1 MKTFIKLLLLAAV
14 ALPSWSVA
22 TAQESSKEAAEVQ
35 ALAKRSSQS
44 PSSVNAPQKVPMQ
57 EVVDFTVAEGTA
69 TSTFAPI
76 CGAGCANPYYG
87 YTDYQTRTQMVYP
100 SSMLAEMPGNSVKYI
115 KSITFYTDD
124 DGIQFGSD
132 DENVRIQVL
141 VGTTNSSYFSSNS
154 FLTSPSGATAS
165 VTPNKGDKTMTV
177 TFGDPFEYSSGNML
191 IEVRVTQAGTA
202 GTTNFVG
209 VSTGTGDTNYQSRY
223 SYRTTSTSG
232 SNTTGRE
239 RFLPKVTF
247 GVITDKATDYTVST
261 ENVDFGNVKCGASKT
276 INVTFTNT
284 TSKDADISWEFTG
297 VNANK
302 FSTTLD
308 EETVTSLAAGQSLT
322 FPITFTP
329 VNAIGA
335 QSGSLKL
342 QINNTLIQVR
352 LSGTGEKDYAASVTP
367 TSLDFGEVVLNGN
380 GTATVTLT
388 NTGLQAITPIAST
401 NRDMFTVSADGTG
414 ALAAGGTR
422 NYTVTFA
429 PTEEEE
435 YTGVLTIKDDA
446 HSIRLKVNLKG
457 KGVTTLAPYVVET
470 SVSGND
476 DPNPTVCDATTTTT
490 NVPLLCNYI
499 DYGCEGQMI
508 YTAELLGLNIGD
520 KINSLTFYATG
531 NINHTSGEHDNLVT
545 VKVGETS
552 QETLSALIT
561 TGLETKC
568 TSSIWSGD
576 SKVTF
581 TFDSPY
587 EYQGGNLVVDLS
599 CPNDYSSSNNAYWGA
614 VSWYAASSTGSSW
627 YMRLNQS
634 GNSAG
639 ANAVV
644 NYLPKMTLAVD
655 RVQQSTTEYVRAEE
669 VAWGEKNVASGT
681 SGFYSKTVT
690 IYNPNSAE
698 VTATLTTT
706 EPFYFDTNKSTTKS
720 DVSLPAGNSTQILYF
735 NPTAAAAYTGH
746 LTITVTEGEGENVQD
761 HSSSTRLTG
770 VGLNS
775 NEIATR
781 DEAFFA
787 GITYKWPINADEA
800 NQKESN
806 LAEIATDPDQIIA
819 MLRKVYMDQT
829 IPGNYYRGYPSTS
842 GTGLE
847 VNYSAVGTLTT
858 GSTNLSA
865 FADTYGWKIQ
875 PESGDILYNNSYGY
889 YLNPKQFWPK
899 YEGVTLLLL
908 EMVDDFDPR
917 AIPTGGDP
925 THDYAKLR
933 DYFEKSIKS
942 ARVVTDAKRVGS
954 GDDAATL
961 FKIDC
966 DKMNKFCFIAK
977 GQLGWFKQR
986 NSSNTSTYDFSYPF
1000 YNSSYGGW
1008 LDYGL
1013 NKNYLDNAPAF
1024 LCHMFEQLSPAE
1036 GNSTAPLTDGYQMFV
1051 TDMKSFGINHDCPTV
1066 PFVSGSG
1073 HHFMMYGQDSEAAD
1087 CQDIRDMMFI
1097 VPDYRMLEW
1106 EGRGNAASASS
1117 RSQDYFSYNKHHKP
1131 TIGVF
1136 VIRQDEVNGNRV
1148 TINGE
1153 EKDMYKLQLTWK
1165 SNLDDYLPGELQ
1177 EYQLWEQTTDAYGV
1191 ETYVPVYYRNQN
1203 GDYTDKN
1210 GTVVTTPV
1218 PIVLDRSQQ
1227 TLNDEGKQVYTDV
1240 YVKMENSSQR
1250 KTYVIRGQDKT
1261 HFLSLQMSN
1270 DESYVIPG
1278 LDKSEVAFL
1287 SSATYY
1293 SRYNPQDEKNCY
1305 SNRVML
1311 KSNPNSIKESYFKSS
1326 EPWTVMTLTRTSSVQ
1341 GANNQTITTVDEV
1354 AKITVNRSLKK
1365 MYVVMDNQAE
1375 ESEYPLGR
1383 SDAEDARRAG
1393 YHANPITTD
1402 NNIVFDYTVNSGYI
1416 NFDIDFWDNFVAEV
1430 SKNEHPGRYVY
1441 GLTFTTN
1448 ETIDGTNTTNAHSNE
1463 FPVPVYKTDSKIS
1476 KPHTLAEV
1484 LGDTKF
1490 NTAYSPDDVEFQEQ
1504 VQLSSKQNILRY
1516 DAYRWNEGE
1525 DRYIME
1531 NTGIDDEDEGDI
1543 APTGIAGNQ
1552 GDYYTVSMNAVG
1564 TDDYYVG
1571 DNVVVNT
1578 TNTTNW
1584 ATFVDYYPTNSTEAG
1599 AYVYAPVVE
1608 LFGHG
1613 YQAGSKTEARND
1625 YNTYGG
1631 PLQNTA
1637 IGKLEL
1643 KPLTPTKARPLMSDY
1658 WWEGNGTTGTQGEKY
1673 SYYNVFLSYD
1683 ALDVPEGYEIYKLR
1697 AWRKVD
1703 KDYLGEELKT
1713 RRDVRIGQ
1721 IDNDGWYMYEDINF
1735 GNPLKDGLT
1744 MSCSNLKLDPNAEEG
1759 PQGLY
1764 LGERSA
1770 TIAKPQNPDATG
1782 DPESLFGTE
1791 QGVGDNGI
1799 GFEEAVRNEMRA
1811 TFGARRLDTADE
1823 DNDFPR
1829 LDAEFKVRIYFV
1841 KTKDADG
1848 LRNPLVTTASTRVD
1862 EVADP
1867 ADFDYYVAEGTTEFH
1882 QEGGSSVI
1890 TGISAVKMDV
1900 NREVVGVSYVNTIGQ
1915 VSGTPWQ
1922 GVNIV
1927 VTRYSDGSTTT
1938 KKVIK

>member
-14 ALPSWSVA
+14 ALPSWSA
-22 TAQESSKEAAEVQ
+22 AAAQEGSKEAAEVQ

-57 EVVDFTVAEGTA
+57 EVVDFTVADGTV
-69 TSTFAPI
+69 TSQYAPI
-76 CGAGCANPYYG
+76 CGAGCANAN
-87 YTDYQTRTQMVYP
+87 TSSSNQTRTQMIYP
-100 SSMLAEMPGNSVKYI
+100 STMLTSMPGNSTKYI

-132 DENVRIQVL
+132 DENVRIQVR
-141 VGTTNSSYFSSNS
+141 VGTTTYSSSYFDSNNQ
-154 FLTSPSGATAS
+154 FLTSPSDYAS
-165 VTPNKGDKTMTV
+165 ATPNKGDKTITV
-177 TFGDPFEYSSGNML
+177 TFGDAVEYSSGNLL
-191 IEVRVTQAGTA
+191 IEVRVTQAGTS
-202 GTTNFVG
+202 GTTQFVG
-209 VSTGTGDTNYQSRY
+209 QSTTTRQSRY
-223 SYRTTSTSG
+223 YYRTSTNGSG
-232 SNTTGRE
+232 NTGRE
-239 RFLPKVTF
+239 YFLPKVTF

-261 ENVDFGNVKCGASKT
+261 ENVNFGNVKCGESKT

-284 TSKDADISWEFTG
+284 TSNDADISWDFTG

-308 EETVTSLAAGQSLT
+308 DEEVTSLAAGQTLT

-367 TSLDFGEVVLNGN
+367 TSLDFGEVILNDN

-388 NTGLQAITPIAST
+388 NTGLQAITPVAST
-401 NRDMFTVSADGTG
+401 NREMFTISADGTG
-414 ALAAGGTR
+414 ELAAGGTR

-429 PTEEEE
+429 PTAEEE

-457 KGVTTLAPYVVET
+457 KGVTTLAPYVVEQT
-470 SVSGND
+470 QIGTTQLT
-476 DPNPTVCDATTTTT
+476 PTVCDVTTTTS

-508 YTAELLGLNIGD
+508 YTAELLGLKKGD
-520 KINSLTFYATG
+520 KINSLTFYASE
-531 NINHTSGEHDNLVT
+531 NINHTSGGHDNLVT

-552 QETLSALIT
+552 QTTLSAFIT
-561 TGLETKC
+561 TGLTTKC

-576 SKVTF
+576 TKVTF

-587 EYQGGNLVVDLS
+587 EYQGENLVVDLS
-599 CPNDYSSSNNAYWGA
+599 CPNDYSSSNSNNAYWGA

-627 YMRLNQS
+627 YMRLNQN
-634 GNSAG
+634 GNSTG
-639 ANAVV
+639 ASAVV
-644 NYLPKMTLAVD
+644 NYLPKMTLAVE
-655 RVQQSTTEYVRAEE
+655 RVQLGSEYVRAEE

-690 IYNPNSAE
+690 IYNPNSAA
-698 VTATLTTT
+698 VTATLATT

-720 DVSLPAGNSTQILYF
+720 DVSLPAGNSTQTLYF

-746 LTITVTEGEGENVQD
+746 LTITVGD

-800 NQKESN
+800 SQKESN

-842 GTGLE
+842 STGLE
-847 VNYSAVGTLTT
+847 VNYSAVGTLTSGNT
-858 GSTNLSA
+858 ALTA
-865 FADTYGWKIQ
+865 FDDSYGWDIQ
-875 PESGDILYNNSYGY
+875 PKKAGEDILYNSSYGY

-933 DYFEKSIKS
+933 DYFERSIKS

-1066 PFVSGSG
+1066 PFVNGSG
-1073 HHFMMYGQDSEAAD
+1073 HHFMMYGQDSEASD

-1136 VIRQDEVNGNRV
+1136 VIHQDEVKGAQV
-1148 TINGE
+1148 GTQE
-1153 EKDMYKLQLTWK
+1153 MYKLQLTWK

-1191 ETYVPVYYRNQN
+1191 ETYVPVYYRNSRGQ
-1203 GDYTDKN
+1203 YTDGPEEDAN
-1210 GTVVTTPV
+1210 VVTTPV
-1218 PIVLDRSQQ
+1218 PIVLDRSQL
-1227 TLNDEGKQVYTDV
+1227 TLNTEGKQVYTNV
-1240 YVKMENSSQR
+1240 YVNMENSSQR

-1270 DESYVIPG
+1270 EESYVIPG

-1293 SRYNPQDEKNCY
+1293 SRYNPQDETNCY

-1341 GANNQTITTVDEV
+1341 DANGETVTTVDDV

-1375 ESEYPLGR
+1375 ESEYPVGR
-1383 SDAEDARRAG
+1383 SDAADARRAG
-1393 YHANPITTD
+1393 YHANPITSD
-1402 NNIVFDYTVNSGYI
+1402 NNIVFNYTVNGSFI
-1416 NFDIDFWDNFVAEV
+1416 NFDLDFWDNFVADV
-1430 SKNEHPGRYVY
+1430 SNNEHPGRYVY

-1448 ETIDGTNTTNAHSNE
+1448 ETIEGTNTTNAHSNE

-1490 NTAYSPDDVEFQEQ
+1490 NPAYSPDDVEFQEQ

-1531 NTGIDDEDEGDI
+1531 NTGLDDEDEGDI

-1578 TNTTNW
+1578 TATTNW

-1673 SYYNVFLSYD
+1673 SYYNVFLSYE
-1683 ALDVPEGYEIYKLR
+1683 ALDVPEDYEIYKLR

-1713 RRDVRIGQ
+1713 RRDVRMQ
-1721 IDNDGWYMYEDINF
+1721 LDEDGWYMYEDINF

-1862 EVADP
+1862 EAANP

-1900 NREVVGVSYVNTIGQ
+1900 NREVVSVTYVNPVGQ
-1915 VSGTPWQ
+1915 MSSTPWQ
-1922 GVNIV
+1922 GVNMV

-1938 KKVIK
+1938 KKVIR